1 MVSNSGEEGVRA
13 HREAAWGYFKDD
25 KLRGTGEEEFI
36 QPRGEA
42 TVALVF
48 PLLRPL
54 RAWRNLITGGCREC
68 QGQDC
73 TDTMS
78 TLTAASLGIAAC
90 GCL

>member
-1 MVSNSGEEGVRA
+1 M
-13 HREAAWGYFKDD
+13 AAWGYFKDG
-25 KLRGTGEEEFI
+25 KLRGTGEEEFV

-54 RAWRNLITGGCREC
+54 RAWRNLITGGCRER

-78 TLTAASLGIAAC
+78 TLTAACLGIAAC